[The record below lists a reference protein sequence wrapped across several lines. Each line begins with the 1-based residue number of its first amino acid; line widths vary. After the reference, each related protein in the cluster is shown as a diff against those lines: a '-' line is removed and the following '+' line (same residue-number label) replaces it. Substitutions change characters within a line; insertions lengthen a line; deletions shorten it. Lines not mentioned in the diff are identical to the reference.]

1 VFIVCAQVEAHRRDF
16 LLQRFE
22 LTVRIDG
29 SHDQAATTIQAN
41 DGIQCSRDSGD
52 SSVLDVFNGPEAYT
66 TTISDD
72 KRNFV
77 DKHDIHS
84 NN

>member
-1 VFIVCAQVEAHRRDF
+1 M
-16 LLQRFE
+16 
-22 LTVRIDG
+22 
-29 SHDQAATTIQAN
+29 IQAN

-66 TTISDD
+66 MTISDD
-72 KRNFV
+72 ERNFV

-84 NN
+84 DN